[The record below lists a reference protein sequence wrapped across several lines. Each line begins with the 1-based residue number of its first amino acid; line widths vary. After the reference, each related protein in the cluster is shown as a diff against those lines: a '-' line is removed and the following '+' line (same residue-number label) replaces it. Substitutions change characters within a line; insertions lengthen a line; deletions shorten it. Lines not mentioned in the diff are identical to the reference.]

1 MNRLLWEAEVT
12 WNQLPQLLVR
22 HVSLLS
28 MTLVLSPYERAPRP
42 GEIITEP
49 VPQGEE
55 LGSQEAR
62 CSEVAVM
69 TGKVCRL
76 AAWGVGTSTASQ
88 VEVDSW
94 VEAS

>member
-1 MNRLLWEAEVT
+1 
-12 WNQLPQLLVR
+12 
-22 HVSLLS
+22 
-28 MTLVLSPYERAPRP
+28 MTLVLFPYERAPRP
-42 GEIITEP
+42 GEIITEL
-49 VPQGEE
+49 VLQGEE

-69 TGKVCRL
+69 TGKVYRL
-76 AAWGVGTSTASQ
+76 APWGVGTTTDSQ

>member
-1 MNRLLWEAEVT
+1 
-12 WNQLPQLLVR
+12 
-22 HVSLLS
+22 
-28 MTLVLSPYERAPRP
+28 MTLVLFPYERALRP
-42 GEIITEP
+42 GAGTTEL

-69 TGKVCRL
+69 TGKVYRL
-76 AAWGVGTSTASQ
+76 APWGVGTTTDSQ

>member
-1 MNRLLWEAEVT
+1 
-12 WNQLPQLLVR
+12 
-22 HVSLLS
+22 
-28 MTLVLSPYERAPRP
+28 MTLVLSPRERAPRP

-62 CSEVAVM
+62 CSVVAVM
-69 TGKVCRL
+69 TGKVYKL
-76 AAWGVGTSTASQ
+76 APWSVGTTADNQ

-94 VEAS
+94 IEAP